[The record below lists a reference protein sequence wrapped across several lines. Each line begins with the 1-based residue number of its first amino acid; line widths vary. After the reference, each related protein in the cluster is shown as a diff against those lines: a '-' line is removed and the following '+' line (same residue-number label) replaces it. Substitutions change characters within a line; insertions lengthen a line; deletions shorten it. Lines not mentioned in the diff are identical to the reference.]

1 MFIEQT
7 YTLYINHLPIKNKF
21 FTINHAI
28 RWLRRHPEYIGD
40 DIFFILNGKKF
51 DISEKKYD

>member
-7 YTLYINHLPIKNKF
+7 YTLYINHLPIKTKF

-28 RWLRRHPEYIGD
+28 RWLNRHPEYKGD
-40 DIFFILNGKKF
+40 EIYLILN
-51 DISEKKYD
+51 EKKI